1 MSGLLANSFIY
12 LFWLGTVSFLCLLCL
27 EKFAFSI
34 VCFRD
39 LKISKLNCIYLHLYI
54 RSWEKAYL
62 AYRFKFKMRPPSSHP
77 LSTVWLYFGAREWGR
92 WLRLNVLIR
101 VGAHSVG
108 FMATEEEW
116 EGGGMWAEGT
126 ICNPKRALIY
136 QRPNCFE
143 TWSLTA
149 QLWKLRN
156 KFCCKPLRLLF
167 LNY

>member
-1 MSGLLANSFIY
+1 MPWLLANSFIY
-12 LFWLGTVSFLCLLCL
+12 LFWRGTVSFLCLLCL

-92 WLRLNVLIR
+92 LNVLIR
-101 VGAHSVG
+101 VGAHSSRLHGHTGGVG
-108 FMATEEEW
+108 
-116 EGGGMWAEGT
+116 GRRHVSRGH
-126 ICNPKRALIY
+126 NLQSKKSPY

-156 KFCCKPLRLLF
+156 KFCCKPLRLF
-167 LNY
+167 YYY